1 MFENVN
7 FAFYSGA
14 FGRTAIPDEE
24 TFNQY
29 ALKNRQFVKTLV
41 DDGLIV
47 EREDG
52 GIDKAVCMMIEED
65 FIAGGDDCQ
74 ITAESVGSYSWSGTQ
89 KSLEAKKYAWL
100 KAFCFIATG
109 RR

>member
-7 FAFYSGA
+7 FAFYSGDMA
-14 FGRTAIPDEE
+14 RTAIADEQS
-24 TFNQY
+24 FNQY
-29 ALKNRQFVKTLV
+29 ALKNCQFVKGLA

-47 EREDG
+47 EREYN

-74 ITAESVGSYSWSGTQ
+74 ITAESVGGYSWSGTQ
-89 KSLEAKKYAWL
+89 KSLESKKYAWL
-100 KAFCFIATG
+100 KAFCYITNG

>member
-7 FAFYSGA
+7 FAFYSGEL
-14 FGRTAIPDEE
+14 GRTAIPDEE

-29 ALKNRQFVKTLV
+29 ALKNRQFVKNLV
-41 DDGLIV
+41 DDGLLI

-65 FIAGGDDCQ
+65 FIVGGDDRA
-74 ITAESVGSYSWSGTQ
+74 TTSESVSGYSWSGTQ
-89 KSLEAKKYAWL
+89 KSLEAKKYSWL
-100 KAFCFIATG
+100 KAFCHVVTSIG
-109 RR
+109 

>member
-7 FAFYSGA
+7 FAFYSGEL
-14 FGRTAIPDEE
+14 GRTAIPDEE

-29 ALKNRQFVKTLV
+29 ALKNRQFVKNLV

-65 FIAGGDDCQ
+65 FIVGGDDRA
-74 ITAESVGSYSWSGTQ
+74 TTSESVSGYSWSGTQ
-89 KSLEAKKYAWL
+89 KSLEAKKHSWL
-100 KAFCFIATG
+100 KAFCHVVTSMG
-109 RR
+109 

>member
-7 FAFYSGA
+7 FAFYSGEL
-14 FGRTAIPDEE
+14 GRTAIPDEE

-29 ALKNRQFVKTLV
+29 ALKNRQFVKNLV

-65 FIAGGDDCQ
+65 FEAGGDDCQ
-74 ITAESVGSYSWSGTQ
+74 TTAESVGGYSWSGTQ

>member
-1 MFENVN
+1 MFEKTTY
-7 FAFYSGA
+7 AFYSGA

-41 DDGLIV
+41 DDGLII

-65 FIAGGDDCQ
+65 FIAGDDDCQ
-74 ITAESVGSYSWSGTQ
+74 ITAESVGGYSWSGTQ
-89 KSLEAKKYAWL
+89 KSLESKKYAWL

>member
-1 MFENVN
+1 MFEKTTY
-7 FAFYSGA
+7 AFYSGA

-29 ALKNRQFVKTLV
+29 ALKNCQFVKGLA

-47 EREDG
+47 EREYN

-65 FIAGGDDCQ
+65 FTAGGDERETTSEN
-74 ITAESVGSYSWSGTQ
+74 IGGYSWSGTK

-100 KAFCFIATG
+100 KAFCYITNG

>member
-7 FAFYSGA
+7 YAFYSTEM
-14 FGRTAIPDEE
+14 GRAEIPDEAA
-24 TFNQY
+24 FKRY
-29 ALKNRQFVKTLV
+29 ALKNRQFVKALA

-47 EREDG
+47 EREAH

-65 FIAGGDDCQ
+65 YAAGGDDR
-74 ITAESVGSYSWSGTQ
+74 TTNSESVGGYSWSGTA
-89 KSLEAKKYAWL
+89 KSLEEKKYAWL
-100 KAFCFIATG
+100 KAFCFVAAG

>member
-29 ALKNRQFVKTLV
+29 ALKNCQFVKTLV
-41 DDGLIV
+41 DDGLLI

-74 ITAESVGSYSWSGTQ
+74 ITAESVGGYSWSGTQ